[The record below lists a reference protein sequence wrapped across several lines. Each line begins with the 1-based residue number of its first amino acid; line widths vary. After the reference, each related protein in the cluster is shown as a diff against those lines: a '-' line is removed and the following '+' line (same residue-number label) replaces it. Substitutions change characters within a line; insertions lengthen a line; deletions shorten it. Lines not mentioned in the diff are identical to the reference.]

1 MAVFA
6 CGKSTVQPMGPT
18 PRLTGAATGTQ
29 TGTSCLPTTRNLPV
43 VINVRVGNVV
53 AFFQTRPTPRAPGP
67 QELRTDNFQRSTPKN
82 VQRTPSYPALMWTKP
97 PLWASTPTASFP
109 SKVQCHRCHNHRQQS
124 HRSSQRHPH
133 NSTCSTPVSTSAR
146 AKRVHLVAEHD
157 VARRRVSEAATF

>member
-1 MAVFA
+1 MCAIEHTAVTQNMSKLLAIEQTFDAWDDDLLMAVFA

-82 VQRTPSYPALMWTKP
+82 VQRP
-97 PLWASTPTASFP
+97 
-109 SKVQCHRCHNHRQQS
+109 C
-124 HRSSQRHPH
+124 
-133 NSTCSTPVSTSAR
+133 
-146 AKRVHLVAEHD
+146 
-157 VARRRVSEAATF
+157 